1 MRHDGRLAELIAAP
15 RGACGLLIS
24 IAQAYV
30 DKPDIFLLVVGVL
43 NRIVGMVPAARKEL
57 KEGNGF
63 QCLARMA
70 KHLETTKNSSSKIGS
85 KSMTSLN
92 HLLAAENTT
101 ATVQ

>member
-1 MRHDGRLAELIAAP
+1 MRHDGRLTELVAAP

-30 DKPDIFLLVVGVL
+30 DKPDIFLLVVGIL
-43 NRIVGMVPAARKEL
+43 NRFVDMVPAARNEL

-63 QCLARMA
+63 QCLTRMA
-70 KHLETTKNSSSKIGS
+70 SHLEKTKFSSSKIGS

-92 HLLAAENTT
+92 HLVVAVSTT
-101 ATVQ
+101 TVQ